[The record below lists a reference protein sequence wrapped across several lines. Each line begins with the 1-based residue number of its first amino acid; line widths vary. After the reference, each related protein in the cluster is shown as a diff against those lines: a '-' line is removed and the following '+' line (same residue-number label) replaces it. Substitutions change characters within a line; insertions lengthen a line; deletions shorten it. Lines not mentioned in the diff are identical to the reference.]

1 MSGGGGG
8 RLKSPASRLF
18 IQLFIQ
24 AQIKGKHQ
32 SSASLAFDREFTG
45 DRSKASDR
53 WIPRTKVQ

>member
-1 MSGGGGG
+1 MSGG

-45 DRSKASDR
+45 DR